1 MTRQPSAVTKKPVT
15 GCSAIFPLSR
25 TSCQVAVDAVWLLMQ
40 ELHVFLEAEAPLGSN
55 LQWQQLQ
62 PMHGS
67 ILEGMARLPKQLF
80 GMLAALL
87 LGMQHAP

>member
-1 MTRQPSAVTKKPVT
+1 
-15 GCSAIFPLSR
+15 
-25 TSCQVAVDAVWLLMQ
+25 MQ

-62 PMHGS
+62 PMQGS

-80 GMLAALL
+80 GMLATLQCKEDQY
-87 LGMQHAP
+87 MAPAV